1 MSKGAIKELVR
12 ADHQKF
18 EHLSKDI
25 PYSEKQQIIK
35 YLARRVIVLEGYL

>member
-12 ADHQKF
+12 SGNKKF
-18 EHLSKDI
+18 TRLSKDL

-35 YLARRVIVLEGYL
+35 YFARRVIILKGLL